1 MVPAIKA
8 MEVITIGRRRRRH
21 ASSAAS
27 MMPSL
32 DLQLAGKLDDQNGVF
47 TGQAHQDHQTHLHE
61 DVVIAPVSQTPNSAE
76 SIVIG
81 TIRITA
87 SGRVQLSYSAAS
99 TRNASST
106 ATGKTISAVL
116 PGGLLEAEIRPLN
129 IHPIRQDLL
138 RQLFQMRHRLRRRED
153 PRIGIA
159 NQVRRRITVVADH
172 RIRPVGGTDI
182 HHTAD
187 RYHFALIIA
196 GAQIG
201 DIFRSRGMVR
211 QPGPSRARYARTG

>member
-1 MVPAIKA
+1 
-8 MEVITIGRRRRRH
+8 
-21 ASSAAS
+21 
-27 MMPSL
+27 MPFP

-61 DVVIAPVSQTPNSAE
+61 DVVIAPGQPDAKQRGE
-76 SIVIG
+76 HRHRYDKDHRQRQGPAFIQRG
-81 TIRITA
+81 QYEECQQHRHREDDQR
-87 SGRVQLSYSAAS
+87 RVAL
-99 TRNASST
+99 
-106 ATGKTISAVL
+106 
-116 PGGLLEAEIRPLN
+116 GGLLEAEIRPLN

-201 DIFRSRGMVR
+201 DIFHALAVWSVSLGHHA
-211 QPGPSRARYARTG
+211 PGTPELVKVIDIRRAEIGLQRTEQIG